1 MTDYDHTPLFYD
13 RFTPLVIGLI
23 VCAVSDVS
31 GDKTS
36 TEASSSSD
44 YRWLIGAIS
53 AAATVILAIV
63 GVLRCWQSR
72 RRREGLLE
80 FSVHISIVL
89 PSAAEVLLSLSSV
102 LPVSCRHISKK
113 LFRRTGRGPI
123 GYAFFFNALK
133 SIAVIVRL
141 KQIVCLLLSA
151 LSALLMLVDFKKRC
165 IGFVLCVYFIVF
177 LFFTYVHKTILK

>member
-1 MTDYDHTPLFYD
+1 M
-13 RFTPLVIGLI
+13 IGLI

-36 TEASSSSD
+36 TEASSSFD
-44 YRWLIGAIS
+44 YSWLVGAIS

-63 GVLRCWQSR
+63 GVLRCCQSR

-123 GYAFFFNALK
+123 GYAFFLKCTEINSGDSALK
-133 SIAVIVRL
+133 TNSLFAFKRTISAVDV
-141 KQIVCLLLSA
+141 S
-151 LSALLMLVDFKKRC
+151 
-165 IGFVLCVYFIVF
+165 GF
-177 LFFTYVHKTILK
+177 